1 MRLFTTAVMLCMA
14 MGIAKSVKAQSG
26 TSTTFD
32 ANGKTYFKIHTSTP
46 FINMPATVTSIGG
59 IILSQEN
66 GDKTA
71 GIMGAVPPN
80 YHVPGILFGT
90 KTNWTTPGP
99 GATQWTNRMFIHPN
113 GNVGIN
119 QDNPLTKLHVTGTIR
134 ADGPYSTPL
143 NALASNAS
151 SYANNHSLK
160 LMNGNS
166 AFYVSVSSEQNSRN
180 VYLQSGHDD
189 PAFAYGTGSILLNP
203 FGGRVGI
210 GTANVAPDA
219 ALTVSGKI
227 HTREVLVDVMN
238 GFPPAIPDYVFEK
251 DYKLMELRQIEQYVN
266 QNKHLPEVPSAKE
279 IEADGLHLGEM
290 NLILLKKVEELTLH
304 LIRQEKEIIEL
315 KSRLDNTGR

>member
-1 MRLFTTAVMLCMA
+1 MRIYTAIVMLCSIV
-14 MGIAKSVKAQSG
+14 GIANRVHAQSG
-26 TSTTFD
+26 TSTVID
-32 ANGKTYFKIHTSTP
+32 ANNKAYFRIYSAP
-46 FINMPATVTSIGG
+46 FTNMPASVTSIGG
-59 IILSQEN
+59 VMFAQEN

-90 KTNWTTPGP
+90 KTSWNTPGS
-99 GATQWTNRMFIHPN
+99 GAMQWYNRMFIHPN

-119 QDNPLTKLHVTGTIR
+119 QDNPLEKLHVTGRIR
-134 ADGPYSTPL
+134 VDGQYSTPL
-143 NALASNAS
+143 NSLASNAA

-166 AFYVSVSSEQNSRN
+166 AFYVSVSSENNSRK

-189 PAFAYGTGSILLNP
+189 PAFAYGIGSILLNP

-210 GTANVAPDA
+210 GTGTVDPDA

-227 HTREVLVDVMN
+227 HSREVLIDVMN
-238 GFPPAIPDYVFEK
+238 GYPAAIPDYVFEP
-251 DYKLMELRQIEQYVN
+251 DYKLMNLRELEQYLN
-266 QNKHLPEVPSAKE
+266 SNKHLPEVPSAKE
-279 IEADGLHLGEM
+279 IEANGLQLGEM

-304 LIRQEKEIIEL
+304 LIRQEKEISEL
-315 KSRLDNTGR
+315 KAKVNSPK